1 MEGRGFD
8 DDDLDFDFDSSRRRY
23 QERETGERPA
33 ERRSDTGERPS
44 ERRDET
50 GERDYG
56 SEDSREEALY
66 GDEEGYV
73 DPVESTEDR
82 PPRRQRKKRRG
93 FSIPS
98 IGGRRRRSQ
107 RTQRRERAADPVPP
121 ETEDPFVPEESAYV
135 PEERPYA
142 DEEDPFETSERAG
155 TSTSTATPPGGVPY
169 DEDPYNDPFDTG
181 ERRARRHQTHRDLPA
196 KVRRRQAIAVGVIA
210 VVVLGG
216 GFLLLSGGG
225 GGGGGDEDE
234 GLPLKKLVGQTFI
247 GKLAG
252 NVASPELIKAA
263 RKGTLG
269 GVVVEIA
276 NETQAQQAI
285 AQLQKAAA
293 AGDNPPL
300 LTMVDQEGGDVKRFP
315 GGPPTTSPPDLGESG
330 TAETARSEGEQ
341 TGSFLAPLGI
351 NVDLAPVLDVNIPQ
365 TTADSI
371 AGRTYSDDPNTV
383 GELGSAFI
391 QGLQTQKVA
400 ATAKH
405 FPGLGAAS
413 VNPDDSSVTIAASQ
427 EDLDA
432 ALVPFQAAVD
442 AGVDVVMMSSAAYP
456 SYAGP
461 TPDEGRVKPA
471 ATAEPI
477 VNGLLRG
484 DLGFTGVVITDDLES
499 VAIETLGDSATAGVA
514 SLRAGCDMV
523 MYATSLGGAKEGHAE
538 VVKAVKQ
545 GRLDQAVVQQAY
557 DRVQTLKKS
566 LATSG
571 E

>member
-1 MEGRGFD
+1 MEGRPPFSD
-8 DDDLDFDFDSSRRRY
+8 DDDLDFDFGTPRKRY
-23 QERETGERPA
+23 EERETGERPIERPA
-33 ERRSDTGERPS
+33 ERSSDTGEQ
-44 ERRDET
+44 
-50 GERDYG
+50 DYG

-66 GDEEGYV
+66 GEEEGYV
-73 DPVESTEDR
+73 DPFESTEDR
-82 PPRRQRKKRRG
+82 PPRRERKRRRGG
-93 FSIPS
+93 FSLPS
-98 IGGRRRRSQ
+98 IGGRRRRS
-107 RTQRRERAADPVPP
+107 RADREERRSRATDAVPP
-121 ETEDPFVPEESAYV
+121 ASDDPYLPEDIPATS
-135 PEERPYA
+135 YA
-142 DEEDPFETSERAG
+142 DEDPFETSERTGAA
-155 TSTSTATPPGGVPY
+155 TSTAIPPGDVPY

-181 ERRARRHQTHRDLPA
+181 ERRTRRHQHHRDLPA

-210 VVVLGG
+210 AVVLGG

-225 GGGGGDEDE
+225 GDGGDEEE

-252 NVASPELIKAA
+252 DAATPELIKAA

-269 GVVVEIA
+269 GVVVEIG
-276 NETQAQQAI
+276 NEQAAQQAI

-300 LTMVDQEGGDVKRFP
+300 LTMVDQEGGDVKRYP
-315 GGPPTTSPPDLGESG
+315 GGPPTVSPPDLGQSG
-330 TAETARSEGEQ
+330 TADTARSEGEQ

-371 AGRTYSDDPNTV
+371 ASRTYSDDAAVV

-391 QGLQTQKVA
+391 QGLQSQRVA

-413 VNPDDSSVTIAASQ
+413 VNPDDSSVTIAASPQ
-427 EDLDA
+427 DLEA
-432 ALVPFQAAVD
+432 ALTPFQAAVG

-471 ATAEPI
+471 NTAEPI
-477 VNGLLRG
+477 VTGMLRG
-484 DLGFTGVVITDDLES
+484 DLGFNGLVITDDLES
-499 VAIETLGDSATAGVA
+499 VAIETLGGSATAAVA

-523 MYATSLGGAKEGHAE
+523 MYATSLAGAQEGHAA

-557 DRVQTLKKS
+557 DRVQTLKES
-566 LATSG
+566 LAAGG